1 MKRMVIILG
10 GIVIAVAF
18 VLVLMTFHANED
30 SEFPGY
36 MEADLVLV
44 GSEQGGRV
52 AELSVEEGASVK
64 QGDPIFVLE
73 SEEQEASVA
82 AARSRL
88 QEAEARLADAKA
100 ELQRPDEIQVLEA
113 ALAQAQ
119 AMLQVA
125 TNNLNRAQSLFD
137 KGWITKAQLD
147 DAIAQHDRNQAA
159 VAEAEKRIT
168 AAKLPGRA
176 DMIAAAA
183 ANAEAARHALTEA
196 EKNLGKRKVFAPA
209 NGTVEE
215 VYFRPGEVVNSGQA
229 VVALLPPRN
238 LKVRFFVAEPERARL
253 QVDQSIAISCDGCPP
268 DLHAKISFIA
278 REAEFTPPVIFSRE
292 QRQKL
297 VYLVEAR
304 PEGDATALTAGQPVT
319 VTLGPGQQ
327 MVRR

>member
-1 MKRMVIILG
+1 MRPLTALLV
-10 GIVIAVAF
+10 GIALTAI
-18 VLVLMTFHANED
+18 VLVLTTFSANED
-30 SEFPGY
+30 AEFPGY

-52 AELSVEEGASVK
+52 LALSVEEGNSVK
-64 QGDPIFVLE
+64 QGEPIFVLE

-82 AARSRL
+82 AAKARV

-100 ELQRPDEIQVLEA
+100 DVQRPDEIRVLEA
-113 ALAQAQ
+113 ALAQSQ

-125 TNNLNRAQSLFD
+125 SNNLERARALFD

-147 DAIAQHDRNQAA
+147 DAVAQHDRNEAA

-168 AAKLPGRA
+168 AAKLPGRS
-176 DMIAAAA
+176 DMIDAAA
-183 ANAEAARHALTEA
+183 ANTEAARHALHEA

-209 NGTVEE
+209 SGTVEE

-229 VVALLPPRN
+229 VIALLPPRN
-238 LKVRFFVAEPERARL
+238 LKVRFFVAEPVRAGL
-253 QVDQSIAISCDGCPP
+253 QVDQTVKVSCDGCPS
-268 DLHAKISFIA
+268 DLHAKINFIS

-304 PEGDATALTAGQPVT
+304 PEGAAAELTAGQPVT
-319 VTLGPGQQ
+319 ITLGPGQQ

>member
-1 MKRMVIILG
+1 MRPLTALLA
-10 GIVIAVAF
+10 GIALTAI
-18 VLVLMTFHANED
+18 VLVLTTFSANED
-30 SEFPGY
+30 AEFPGY

-52 AELSVEEGASVK
+52 LALSVEEGNSVK

-82 AARSRL
+82 AAKARV

-100 ELQRPDEIQVLEA
+100 EVQRPDEIHVLEA
-113 ALAQAQ
+113 ALAQSQ
-119 AMLQVA
+119 AMLQQA
-125 TNNLNRAQSLFD
+125 NNNLERARALFA

-147 DAIAQHDRNQAA
+147 DAVAQHDRNEAA

-168 AAKLPGRA
+168 AAKLPGRS
-176 DMIAAAA
+176 DMIHAAA
-183 ANAEAARHALTEA
+183 ANAEAARHALIEA
-196 EKNLGKRKVFAPA
+196 EKNLGKRKVVAPA
-209 NGTVEE
+209 GGTVEE

-238 LKVRFFVAEPERARL
+238 LKVRFFVAEPERAGL
-253 QVDQSIAISCDGCPP
+253 QVDQSVKVSCDGCPP
-268 DLHAKISFIA
+268 DLHAKISFIG

-304 PEGDATALTAGQPVT
+304 PEGAAADLTAGQPVT
-319 VTLGPGQQ
+319 VTLAPGQQ

>member
-1 MKRMVIILG
+1 MKRRVTLLLAG
-10 GIVIAVAF
+10 LAAIAIAI
-18 VLVLMTFHANED
+18 VLMTYPANENA
-30 SEFPGY
+30 EFPGY

-52 AELSVEEGASVK
+52 LELSVEEGAHVK

-82 AARSRL
+82 SARARL
-88 QEAEARLADAKA
+88 QEAEARLADAKS
-100 ELQRPDEIQVLEA
+100 EVQRPDEIHVLEA

-119 AMLQVA
+119 AMLQQA
-125 TNNLNRAQSLFD
+125 NNNLDRAQALFG
-137 KGWITKAQLD
+137 KGWVTKTQLD

-168 AAKLPGRA
+168 AAKLPGRS
-176 DMIAAAA
+176 DMIDAAA

-196 EKNLGKRKVFAPA
+196 EKSLGKRKVFAPA

-229 VVALLPPRN
+229 VIALLPPRN
-238 LKVRFFVAEPERARL
+238 LKVRFFVAEPVRAGL
-253 QVDQSIAISCDGCPP
+253 QVDQSVGVTCDGCPP

-292 QRQKL
+292 QREKL

-304 PEGDATALTAGQPVT
+304 PDGLAAELTAGQPVT
-319 VTLGPGQQ
+319 VTLGAHEQV
-327 MVRR
+327 VRR